1 MTHATILICHH
12 KNRQPSRSEWRAI
25 VKKMV
30 ESTIGS
36 PVKLLFDDL
45 GKPHLDN
52 PKISISYSHTKDT
65 LALAFVQGDIKI
77 GLDIEKASRIDEIQQ
92 IQKFAFSQ
100 GEQYAITTDLVSNW
114 CLKEAAVKM
123 YGRGFR
129 DYDPAEV
136 VILTEN
142 SSFSANVQNHE
153 ITRGYFR
160 IIKKGSLIMAVCSDQ
175 ELSTHVKH
183 WRESMV
189 GRVKN
194 DS

>member
-1 MTHATILICHH
+1 MTHVNILIYNH
-12 KNRQPSRSEWRAI
+12 KKPQPSRSEWRAI
-25 VKKMV
+25 VRKMV
-30 ESTIGS
+30 ESTTGS
-36 PVKLLFDDL
+36 PTKLLFDDL
-45 GKPHLDN
+45 GKPYLDN

-65 LALAFVQGDIKI
+65 LALALVQGDIEI
-77 GLDIEKASRIDEIQQ
+77 GLDIEKESRIDEIQQ

-100 GEQYAITTDLVSNW
+100 GEQYAIKTDLVSNW

-123 YGRGFR
+123 SGRGFR

-142 SSFSANVQNHE
+142 SSFSAKVQNHE

-160 IIKKGSLIMAVCSDQ
+160 IIKNGSLIMAVCSDQ
-175 ELSTHVKH
+175 EFSTHVKYW
-183 WRESMV
+183 WRSMA

-194 DS
+194 DA